1 MKETVYTPER
11 VEELSKE
18 AARRAMEHFRHG
30 LNCAECVVQA
40 FIDLGISSYDP
51 SIVGLV
57 SGMGGGMAH
66 TGHTCGA
73 VNAGLVVVS
82 AEKGRK
88 NPYGAAS
95 TQERI
100 AELNAPETGVYARHG
115 AYLRECFAQ
124 LGTIECRDLCIQY
137 RDFASRDRARNC
149 RRIIGLCAAAA
160 VRHALKG

>member
-1 MKETVYTPER
+1 MKETVYTPEQ
-11 VEELSKE
+11 VEKLSGD
-18 AARRAMEHFRHG
+18 AARRAMEHYKHG
-30 LNCAECVVQA
+30 LNCAECVLQA
-40 FIDLGISSYDP
+40 FLDLGISDYDP

-57 SGMGGGMAH
+57 SGMGGGMGH
-66 TGHTCGA
+66 TGYTCGA

-88 NPYGAAS
+88 NPYAAS
-95 TQERI
+95 TPKERI

-124 LGTIECRDLCIQY
+124 LGSIECRDLCIQY
-137 RDFASRDRARNC
+137 RDFWGRDRAKNC
-149 RRIIGLCAAAA
+149 QRIIGLCAAAA

>member
-1 MKETVYTPER
+1 MMKTVYTPEQ
-11 VEELSKE
+11 VEELSME

-30 LNCAECVVQA
+30 LNCAECVLQA
-40 FIDLGISSYDP
+40 FLDLGISDYDP

-88 NPYGAAS
+88 NPYAATS
-95 TQERI
+95 PKERI
-100 AELNAPETGVYARHG
+100 AELNAPGTGVYARHK
-115 AYLRECFAQ
+115 AYLLDCFRE
-124 LGTIECRDLCIQY
+124 LGSIECRDLCIQY
-137 RDFASRDRARNC
+137 RDFASRDRAKNC
-149 RRIIGLCAAAA
+149 RRIIGLCAAGA